1 MLKMTRLLLLG
12 VAVGSFSLAG
22 CGGSKA
28 AADCMTAMSQVNCP
42 PGTRPEALSEGED
55 HFSGSGDVR
64 TYSVDVGGGSNAA
77 CQYVCIPYC
86 DCGISSIGGDGSVQ
100 CVPCD

>member
-1 MLKMTRLLLLG
+1 MHKTTRFVLFAAAAAAL
-12 VAVGSFSLAG
+12 AFAG

-55 HFSGSGDVR
+55 SFAGSGDFR
-64 TYSVDVGGGSNAA
+64 TYSVDVGGGSSAA
-77 CQYVCIPYC
+77 CQYVCITYC
-86 DCGISSIGGDGSVQ
+86 DCGISSIGGDGSVR
-100 CVPCD
+100 CVPCN

>member
-1 MLKMTRLLLLG
+1 MSKATLL
-12 VAVGSFSLAG
+12 VLALAASAPALFG

-28 AADCMTAMSQVNCP
+28 AADCMTAMSTVSCP

-55 HFSGSGDVR
+55 QFAASGNVR
-64 TYSVDVGGGSNAA
+64 TYQVEAGGGSNAN

-86 DCGISSIGGDGSVQ
+86 DCGIQSIGGDGSVV